1 MYRNLGAFTCYGIEY
16 VFDYLGEDK
25 INLRIEELEKKPTG
39 SMGISLKDFTYS
51 DAEDC
56 YFGGKGVLWVFDLVI
71 QWFDDIELVLF
82 LYKNSKKYNED
93 NYQNGGLLK
102 KKWEH
107 YIESLNLLLDGTE
120 EHKVYVEVN
129 KINPYWMEY
138 HFFYMQLSK
147 SIKKGFRNIK
157 ELELDLIGSYE
168 FTKNKLTGKVLLEFK
183 TRRKPLSGQYLI
195 YREGFVWYNLEPIEI
210 QDNFSVYQFTKD
222 KNLYNLILEKEKLIA
237 RIELIKSNPYSEKY
251 ISILQNIKLDHVWG
265 VVIANYIANFKEIS
279 LRIKQDCIPYPNR
292 LLSNGIMWDIYDYYR
307 QENYNLK
314 AIEIAK
320 LNNIYLDVWREIPE
334 DEEEN
339 KE

>member
-25 INLRIEELEKKPTG
+25 INLRIEELEKKSTG

-107 YIESLNLLLDGTE
+107 YIESLNLLLDGTD

-129 KINPYWMEY
+129 KINHYWMEY

-147 SIKKGFRNIK
+147 SFKKSFKKIK

-168 FTKNKLTGKVLLEFK
+168 YNKNKLTGKILLEIK
-183 TRRKPLSGQYLI
+183 TRRKPLSGQYLF
-195 YREGFVWYNLEPIEI
+195 YREGFVWFDLEPIEVN
-210 QDNFSVYQFTKD
+210 DNFSIFQFYK
-222 KNLYNLILEKEKLIA
+222 IL
-237 RIELIKSNPYSEKY
+237 N
-251 ISILQNIKLDHVWG
+251 
-265 VVIANYIANFKEIS
+265 
-279 LRIKQDCIPYPNR
+279 
-292 LLSNGIMWDIYDYYR
+292 
-307 QENYNLK
+307 
-314 AIEIAK
+314 
-320 LNNIYLDVWREIPE
+320 
-334 DEEEN
+334 
-339 KE
+339 